1 MSKLR
6 KTDSTDAFLAQNK
19 PRTIR
24 IVASGTLFNMSVLT
38 LPSWPAESS
47 HSRARAVSRTRGGSV
62 ANVLITLSQF
72 TSVEPMLVAPLAGN
86 NEGAMMVRDLEREG
100 VNTRFCKIWEG
111 ASVPS
116 AWILES
122 EETGSRTVINHNPL
136 PDITHEEF
144 VSLLGPLLVP
154 ENYVEYNTPTVN
166 VTSPPGTPNSIKTYH
181 AGGSQQNL
189 AANSQSPAPFEWLH
203 FEGRSVKTTLS
214 NILGVDGLARER
226 KWRSHCV
233 FSLDICKVR
242 QGVEALMPH
251 ADVIFLSKQYAL
263 AQNAAYTTPR
273 PFLLAL
279 AATGRVPSHAL
290 LVAYWGSAG
299 AALLSVP
306 TREYFQSSG
315 WVDDDPPPDMRPLS
329 TVSDAPALSP
339 TSAGPAVGSVRSGSG
354 FWAAGHRAGSGTSS
368 SAFTAFSSGMS
379 YSHGSGHGHSGLDSL
394 GGPGEFGM
402 LMHDVI
408 PEDQVSHQVPNG
420 LGLSTRNGVG
430 PHANGLPQIQVGGVI
445 REEMKKEEK
454 RDELAAQD
462 AFVAGM
468 IYALG
473 QRVLPGSPFTPSA
486 ASYAHAYTT
495 AAGELD
501 KGRWRLEDCL
511 RFASELAGRRARKR
525 DFAGLADEMARA
537 GWFD

>member
-1 MSKLR
+1 MK
-6 KTDSTDAFLAQNK
+6 
-19 PRTIR
+19 
-24 IVASGTLFNMSVLT
+24 
-38 LPSWPAESS
+38 
-47 HSRARAVSRTRGGSV
+47 
-62 ANVLITLSQF
+62 
-72 TSVEPMLVAPLAGN
+72 
-86 NEGAMMVRDLEREG
+86 
-100 VNTRFCKIWEG
+100 
-111 ASVPS
+111 
-116 AWILES
+116 
-122 EETGSRTVINHNPL
+122 
-136 PDITHEEF
+136 
-144 VSLLGPLLVP
+144 
-154 ENYVEYNTPTVN
+154 
-166 VTSPPGTPNSIKTYH
+166 
-181 AGGSQQNL
+181 
-189 AANSQSPAPFEWLH
+189 
-203 FEGRSVKTTLS
+203 
-214 NILGVDGLARER
+214 
-226 KWRSHCV
+226 
-233 FSLDICKVR
+233 
-242 QGVEALMPH
+242 LMPH
-251 ADVIFLSKQYAL
+251 ADVIFLSCVRSSPERQHDTKFYPRKQYAL

-329 TVSDAPALSP
+329 TVSDGPAMSP

-379 YSHGSGHGHSGLDSL
+379 HSHGSGHGHSGLDSL

-402 LMHDVI
+402 MMHDVI

-430 PHANGLPQIQVGGVI
+430 PHANGLPQRQASGL
-445 REEMKKEEK
+445 REELKKEEK

-473 QRVLPGSPFTPSA
+473 QRILPGSPFTPSA
-486 ASYAHAYTT
+486 ASYAHAYMT

-525 DFAGLADEMARA
+525 DFAGLADEMVRT